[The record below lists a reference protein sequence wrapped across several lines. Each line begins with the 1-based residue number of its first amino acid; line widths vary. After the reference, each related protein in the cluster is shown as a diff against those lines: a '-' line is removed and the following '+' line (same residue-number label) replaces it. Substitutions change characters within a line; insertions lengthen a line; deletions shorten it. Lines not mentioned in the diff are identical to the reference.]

1 MKYKI
6 SLEWKS
12 EHKKKKKKKSI
23 EFQDKQ
29 FSCDKEKKIFVSFH
43 YISFCLFIIVY
54 SIIFVCIN

>member
-12 EHKKKKKKKSI
+12 EHKKKKKSI

-29 FSCDKEKKIFVSFH
+29 FSCDKEKKKKSLYLSTTYHFVYLS
-43 YISFCLFIIVY
+43 LFTP
-54 SIIFVCIN
+54 